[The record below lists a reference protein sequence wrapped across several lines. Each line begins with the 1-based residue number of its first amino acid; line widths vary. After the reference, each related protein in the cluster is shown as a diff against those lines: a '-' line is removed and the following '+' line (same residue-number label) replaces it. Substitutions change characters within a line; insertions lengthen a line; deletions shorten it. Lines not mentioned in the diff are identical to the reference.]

1 MILKAAPIVGIV
13 TAAVLIHGAAVAD
26 TACGMAP
33 TPERAIDLAH
43 ASADQIDS
51 PAAKATALTR
61 IAVAEA
67 AAGYVEQSDSSL
79 ALAQLI
85 ADGSNLADGLAES
98 EYGPRNDEDIRAMLY
113 QQIAAARARSGASLA
128 ALSAVIDEAQD
139 LEYELMLTFVSA
151 QSLIES
157 GRTDDARPLIERLV
171 QQLDGDQNSE
181 RAMAI
186 RSSVIMMYV
195 QIGDLT
201 KAKAMVGQLPDNDE
215 MLMKVGLLLRI
226 AEAQRTAG
234 DEAGAEATLLAAEQS
249 IPAIENT
256 EMREMAGNMVSSMR
270 TAIEKSDTKSA
281 QDSGSCPADLSPY
294 GLAIDKAKFGY
305 FAEAVEMA
313 LALENPEKRDSALS
327 RISSLQSKD
336 GQADGAY
343 DTALMIAEP
352 YSRSYALGE
361 VIRMYAKE
369 GNADGVWF
377 AAQSIEE
384 EYEKTRAL
392 SAAIAPLVAAGNPAG
407 AAMIV
412 GNMLDPAQ
420 RAASYVM
427 LAESLLRPEKEPAE
441 SSGEPDPE

>member
-1 MILKAAPIVGIV
+1 MILKRAAIVGIV
-13 TAAVLIHGAAVAD
+13 TATVLIHGAAVAD
-26 TACGMAP
+26 TACDMAP
-33 TPERAIDLAH
+33 TPECAIDLAH
-43 ASADQIDS
+43 ASADQIGS

-61 IAVAEA
+61 IAVTEA

-85 ADGSNLADGLAES
+85 ADGSNLAGGLAES
-98 EYGPRNDEDIRAMLY
+98 EYGPQNDEDIRAMLY

-139 LEYELMLTFVSA
+139 LEYKLMLTFVSA
-151 QSLIES
+151 QSLIET
-157 GRTDDARPLIERLV
+157 GRTEDARPLIERLV
-171 QQLDGDQNSE
+171 QQLDGDENSE
-181 RAMAI
+181 RALAI
-186 RSSVIMMYV
+186 RSSAIMMYV

-215 MLMKVGLLLRI
+215 MLMKVGLLIRI
-226 AEAQRTAG
+226 AEAQRGAG

-249 IPAIENT
+249 IPAIGNT

-270 TAIEKSDTKSA
+270 TATAKGETESA
-281 QDSGSCPADLSPY
+281 HDSGSCPADLSPY
-294 GLAIDKAKFGY
+294 GLAVDKAKFGY

-313 LALENPEKRDSALS
+313 LALENLEKRDSALS

-361 VIRMYAKE
+361 VVRMYAKE

-392 SAAIAPLVAAGNPAG
+392 SEAIAPIVSAGNPAG

-441 SSGEPDPE
+441 GNGEPEPE